1 MLTATPTIVRS
12 RPAMGPLHAAAV
24 AYWPDILADLARTNP
39 NAGPGDHASGHNALS
54 QAFTQRPIPAHRGGY
69 ATVVPDLYPIG
80 AASWPGPGVGGSSGR
95 AVARRLLNPA

>member
-1 MLTATPTIVRS
+1 
-12 RPAMGPLHAAAV
+12 MGPLHAAAV

-69 ATVVPDLYPIG
+69 ATVIPDLYLIG

>member
-1 MLTATPTIVRS
+1 MDFPEDGRLPAHGARS
-12 RPAMGPLHAAAV
+12 RPLIRAPVARVAAN
-24 AYWPDILADLARTNP
+24 NP
-39 NAGPGDHASGHNALS
+39 IGGRIPSGHNALS

-69 ATVVPDLYPIG
+69 ATVVPDLYLIG